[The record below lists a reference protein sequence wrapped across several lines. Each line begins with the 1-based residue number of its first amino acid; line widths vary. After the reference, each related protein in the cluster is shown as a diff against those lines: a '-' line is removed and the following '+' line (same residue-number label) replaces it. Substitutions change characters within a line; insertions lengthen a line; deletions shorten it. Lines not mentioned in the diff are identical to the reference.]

1 MNKKILIIF
10 IFTLFTVV
18 KANSNILVLKPYSD
32 IDSAYLDDSDVNTIM
47 TLLIDGLSEHHA
59 GGIESSQSICSN
71 DDCALEQ
78 LSKTS
83 NDEVIYG
90 KLQKLGSKIIFSAS
104 ILDIDKSFSSKA
116 TAMSVE
122 DMEQVCLRLSK
133 SIALRQTLEESADID
148 NITEKDEQESS
159 RRKSLGRAGISICY
173 LFPFE
178 DLIYVDYNN
187 SMFGE
192 DSEQVSEEYSNL
204 LKFSWNYYYEFKNN
218 TGLLVELGL
227 APPVIWY
234 ADLNFLKFQNKLD
247 TSPFYGGGL
256 GFYSVERNNDWS
268 DNIGGEHDRGMC
280 ANIQAGLFL
289 YRTYDINVMLRA
301 KFIQIFNEDFDRGIM
316 FDIGVQWK
324 MKTRD
329 RGYTRVVNRY
339 PILDIILDRN

>member
-1 MNKKILIIF
+1 MNRKILTMF
-10 IFTLFTVV
+10 VFTLFTFI
-18 KANSNILVLKPYSD
+18 KADSNILVLKPYSD

-47 TLLIDGLSEHHA
+47 TLFIEGLLQHHS
-59 GGIESSQSICSN
+59 GEIESSQNICSDN
-71 DDCALEQ
+71 DCALDQ
-78 LSKTS
+78 LSKTN
-83 NDEVIYG
+83 NDEIIYG

-104 ILDIDKSFSSKA
+104 ILNVDQSFSSKA

-133 SIALRQTLEESADID
+133 SIALRQTLEESADVD
-148 NITEKDEQESS
+148 NITEKDEQESA
-159 RRKSLGRAGISICY
+159 RRKSLGRVGLSIGY

-178 DLIYVDYNN
+178 DLTYVDHNYNL
-187 SMFGE
+187 GE
-192 DSEQVSEEYSNL
+192 DSEEVEVYSNL
-204 LKFSWNYYYEFKNN
+204 LKFNWNYYNEFKNN
-218 TGLLVELGL
+218 TALLVELGF

-268 DNIGGEHDRGMC
+268 DDIGGEHDSGMC
-280 ANIQAGLFL
+280 VNIQAGLIL
-289 YRTYDINVMLRA
+289 YRTYDINVMLRT
-301 KFIQIFNEDFDRGIM
+301 KFIQIFNEDLDRGIM

-324 MKTRD
+324 MQTRD